1 MEQGEG
7 GETCSAA
14 SGSTS
19 MPDYDVNVKITNA
32 GGTISHET
40 LVGACTQAVV
50 RDDRAFL
57 GEPLHV
63 CSLLPEK
70 RQRDKQREVPNEA
83 KCKQCD
89 AYKDAG
95 KHMLE
100 CPIARSRASSEARM
114 LSHSAHA
121 LGLKM

>member
-1 MEQGEG
+1 
-7 GETCSAA
+7 
-14 SGSTS
+14 
-19 MPDYDVNVKITNA
+19 MPDYDVNVKITTA

-70 RQRDKQREVPNEA
+70 RQRDEQGEVPNGD
-83 KCKQCD
+83 KCKQCTVLN
-89 AYKDAG
+89 DAG
-95 KHMLE
+95 
-100 CPIARSRASSEARM
+100 
-114 LSHSAHA
+114 
-121 LGLKM
+121 